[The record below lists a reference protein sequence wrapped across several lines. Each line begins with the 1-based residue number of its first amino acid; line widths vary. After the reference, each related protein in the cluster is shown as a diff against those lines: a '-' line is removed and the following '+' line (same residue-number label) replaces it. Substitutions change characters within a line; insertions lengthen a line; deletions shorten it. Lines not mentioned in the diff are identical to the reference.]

1 MDSVA
6 ERCPAIPVMDSS
18 DARPSKG
25 RLEGKRLTTAISSH
39 LLLLLQLSA
48 VIAVNFH
55 CYSYL
60 LLLQLSVFCIQYFL
74 NITVI

>member
-25 RLEGKRLTTAISSH
+25 RLEGKRLTSAISTH
-39 LLLLLQLSA
+39 LLLLLQ
-48 VIAVNFH
+48 
-55 CYSYL
+55 YL
-60 LLLQLSVFCIQYFL
+60 LLLQSTFIVAVISYYYGYLSVLQL
-74 NITVI
+74 